1 MRSQS
6 VLLFLFA
13 AVVACAHSA
22 LAAKCSD
29 HLLSLKA
36 DDWSEEDGGKYGRA
50 SAAIRFNLSAVT
62 DSSARLNWIFSVAD
76 FFFQITPPARPSS
89 ATLPNT
95 SRNYTA

>member
-22 LAAKCSD
+22 RAAKCSD

-50 SAAIRFNLSAVT
+50 SPAAIRFNLSAVM
-62 DSSARLNWIFSVAD
+62 DIALLV
-76 FFFQITPPARPSS
+76 
-89 ATLPNT
+89 
-95 SRNYTA
+95 